1 MEDIQAL
8 IQKLDWDTPAA
19 EQAEAIQTLQ
29 DIRDEELHLLLQ
41 PLGKEYWDGAA
52 EVIVKLGYPRVK
64 PILPGLLEW
73 VQDMNW
79 PGARRIAPF
88 LREIGDPL
96 IPYIQEVF
104 RNQSQ
109 DEDWMYWI
117 FEVILDHWNSEQI
130 AQLQEELIRLTE
142 GGTIGLKALRILWVH
157 QIYTAEAVQLL
168 LEDKK
173 QRALAEIV
181 ELDNAHPVIDCEALE
196 RGFSEVS
203 AQFGLSKAYM
213 EQHREEFSFC
223 YRKSSL
229 HDLVSEIGEL
239 ISECMGP
246 GHAPARE

>member
-19 EQAEAIQTLQ
+19 EQAEAIHKLQ

-41 PLGKEYWDGAA
+41 PLYKEHWDGAA

-73 VQDMNW
+73 IQDMNW
-79 PGARRIAPF
+79 PGAGRIATL

-96 IPYIQEVF
+96 IPSIQEVF
-104 RNQSQ
+104 RNHSE

-117 FEVILDHWNSEQI
+117 FETILDHWNTEQI
-130 AQLQEELIRLTE
+130 IPLREDLIRLTE
-142 GGTIGLKALRILWVH
+142 KPTIGLKALRILWVH

-181 ELDNAHPVIDCEALE
+181 ELDNAYPGIDCEALQRE
-196 RGFSEVS
+196 FREGSFTPE
-203 AQFGLSKAYM
+203 LSRAYF
-213 EQHREEFSFC
+213 EQHREEFNCC
-223 YRKSSL
+223 YRKSRL
-229 HDLVSEIGEL
+229 RDLVSEIGEL
-239 ISECMGP
+239 VSEVSGS
-246 GHAPARE
+246 E